1 MRKILLSVLSAA
13 LIICLWQIA
22 SLAINSPLILPSF
35 FKVLQDFF
43 SLLGT
48 KSFYANLSATFLR
61 VIESFCI
68 SLFLGTALGFLCG
81 RFEWCKDLLSFP
93 VAILRA
99 TPVVALILI
108 LAFSLSS
115 ASVPVAAAV
124 LMTLPVIITNIS
136 EGVSQ
141 SLKNSKMK
149 EMTRIFGFT
158 KKQKTFYVLLPKLM
172 PHLKSSVL
180 SSFGM
185 TWKVVAAGEILSLP
199 KRALGSELA
208 KAQVHLETSRVLA
221 FTLALILVSYFFESL
236 LRFLCRE
243 KKYSTK
249 SMRPNPEDYM
259 PEISK
264 NESLALIAPSGFGK
278 TTLLEYLSKKTESV
292 SYAFQENRLLEE
304 MSVFQNI
311 LLPLLNKFTETEAR
325 EKSEYYMEK
334 KFIAEKK
341 DVKVKYLSGGQKQ
354 RVALARALAFPSGL
368 LLLDESFNA
377 QDYELKM
384 RLMEFIKNDLQ
395 KNPRTLIFVTHDT
408 RDGEY
413 LCDKSIDLSIARTS
427 RLC

>member
-13 LIICLWQIA
+13 LIICVWQLA
-22 SLAINSPLILPSF
+22 SLVINSPLILPSF
-35 FKVLQDFF
+35 FKVLHDFF
-43 SLLGT
+43 SLLWT

-61 VIESFCI
+61 VIESFAL
-68 SLFLGTALGFLCG
+68 SLFTGVLLGFLCG

-93 VAILRA
+93 IAVLRA

-108 LAFSLSS
+108 LVFSFSS
-115 ASVPVAAAV
+115 ASVPVAASV
-124 LMTLPVIITNIS
+124 LMTLPIIITNIS
-136 EGVSQ
+136 EGVEL
-141 SLKNSKMK
+141 SLKNSKLN

-158 KKQKTFYVLLPKLM
+158 TKQKIFCILLPKLT
-172 PHLKSSVL
+172 PYLKTSLL

-199 KRALGSELA
+199 RRALGTELA

-221 FTLALILVSYFFESL
+221 FTLALILASYLFESL

-259 PEISK
+259 PEILK

-278 TTLLEYLSKKTESV
+278 TTLLEYLSQKSESV
-292 SYAFQENRLLEE
+292 SYSFQENRLLEE
-304 MSVFQNI
+304 MTVFQNI
-311 LLPLLNKFTETEAR
+311 LLPLSNKFSETDAR
-325 EKSEYYMEK
+325 KRSEYYMEK
-334 KFIAEKK
+334 MFIAEKK

-377 QDYELKM
+377 QDYELKK
-384 RLMEFIKNDLQ
+384 RLMEFIKDDLQ
-395 KNPRTLIFVTHDT
+395 KNPRTLIFVTHDE
-408 RDGEY
+408 RDGFF
-413 LCDKSIDLSIARTS
+413 LCG
-427 RLC
+427 RLIRLQEL

>member
-1 MRKILLSVLSAA
+1 MSVLSAA

-43 SLLGT
+43 LLLGT
-48 KSFYANLSATFLR
+48 KTFYVNLSATFLR

-68 SLFLGTALGFLCG
+68 SLFLGTFLGFLCG

-108 LAFSLSS
+108 LVFSLSS

-141 SLKNSKMK
+141 SLKNSKMN

-158 KKQKTFYVLLPKLM
+158 KKQKIFYVLLPKLM

-208 KAQVHLETSRVLA
+208 KA
-221 FTLALILVSYFFESL
+221 
-236 LRFLCRE
+236 
-243 KKYSTK
+243 
-249 SMRPNPEDYM
+249 
-259 PEISK
+259 
-264 NESLALIAPSGFGK
+264 
-278 TTLLEYLSKKTESV
+278 
-292 SYAFQENRLLEE
+292 
-304 MSVFQNI
+304 
-311 LLPLLNKFTETEAR
+311 
-325 EKSEYYMEK
+325 
-334 KFIAEKK
+334 
-341 DVKVKYLSGGQKQ
+341 
-354 RVALARALAFPSGL
+354 
-368 LLLDESFNA
+368 
-377 QDYELKM
+377 
-384 RLMEFIKNDLQ
+384 
-395 KNPRTLIFVTHDT
+395 
-408 RDGEY
+408 
-413 LCDKSIDLSIARTS
+413 
-427 RLC
+427 